1 MFNEDCVTT
10 SLTAEEF
17 WETAESD
24 KVIVKKNINEFL
36 CTTDIIYVYAYE
48 GAELPSYA
56 LFREES
62 EDGTDFWKET
72 YRVEI

>member
-24 KVIVKKNINEFL
+24 RRS
-36 CTTDIIYVYAYE
+36 
-48 GAELPSYA
+48 GRRS
-56 LFREES
+56 
-62 EDGTDFWKET
+62 
-72 YRVEI
+72 

>member
-36 CTTDIIYVYAYE
+36 CTTDIIYVYADKD
-48 GAELPSYA
+48 AELPSYA

-72 YRVEI
+72 YNV